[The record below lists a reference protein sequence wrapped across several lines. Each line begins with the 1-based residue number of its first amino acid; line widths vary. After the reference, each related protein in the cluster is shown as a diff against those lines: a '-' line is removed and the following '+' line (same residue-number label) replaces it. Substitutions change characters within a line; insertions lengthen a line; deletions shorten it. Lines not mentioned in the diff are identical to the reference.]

1 MTAGSQAIV
10 VVGASLA
17 GLRAAEELRCEG
29 FDSAVTVVG
38 DEVHAPYDRPPLS
51 KQVLAGHWDTDRL
64 ALTVAVDGGID
75 ALDLDWRLGKLATGL
90 DLAARQVVLADGDR
104 LGFDGLVIATGATP
118 RRLPGSRGL
127 AGVHTLRTL
136 DDCLAVRAEVDAGAR
151 RVVVVGA
158 GFIGAEVAAT
168 CRTRGLDVTIL
179 EAMPVPLGQALGDE
193 MGAVLADVHRDHGVD
208 VRLGTAVAG
217 LDGGADGRVER
228 VRLADG
234 SEIEADLVVVGIG
247 VAPNTGWLEG
257 SGLTLDDGVVC
268 DATTLAAPGVVGAGD
283 VARWPSRRFGELM
296 RVEHWDNAIAMG
308 AHAARRLLA
317 WLDAEDVGGDGSRQP
332 EPYDPVPWFWS
343 DQYDRKIQLAGRA
356 AGADE
361 VLVVDGSIEERRF
374 VALYRRRD
382 RVAGALAMNRPRQLL
397 AYQRLI
403 ERGASW
409 AEAVGSAE
417 PSARSSVSDGRP

>member
-1 MTAGSQAIV
+1 MTARSQAVV

-29 FDSAVTVVG
+29 FEGSITVVG
-38 DEVHAPYDRPPLS
+38 DEVHEPYDRPPLS
-51 KQVLAGHWDTDRL
+51 KQVLAGRWDVDRL
-64 ALTVAVDGGID
+64 PLTVGVDGGIY
-75 ALDLDWRLGKLATGL
+75 ALDLEWRLGTLATGL
-90 DLAARQVVLADGDR
+90 DLDARQVILADGER

-118 RRLPGSRGL
+118 RRLPGSEGL
-127 AGVHTLRTL
+127 AGVHTLRTV
-136 DDCLAVRAEVDAGAR
+136 DDCLAVRDEVDAGAR
-151 RVVVVGA
+151 RLVVVGA

-179 EAMPVPLGQALGDE
+179 EALPVPLGQALGEE
-193 MGAVLADVHRDHGVD
+193 MGSVMADLHRDHGVD

-217 LDGGADGRVER
+217 LDGGDDGRVGR
-228 VRLADG
+228 VGLADG
-234 SEIEADLVVVGIG
+234 ASIEADLVVVGIG
-247 VAPNTGWLEG
+247 VVPNTGWLEG

-317 WLDAEDVGGDGSRQP
+317 WLEAERAGDEATHHP

-343 DQYDRKIQLAGRA
+343 DQYDRKIQLAGRS

-361 VLVVDGSIEERRF
+361 VRVVDGSTEERRL
-374 VALYRRRD
+374 VALYRRGD
-382 RVAGALAMNRPRQLL
+382 RVVGALAMNRPRQLL

-403 ERGASW
+403 EHGASW
-409 AEAVGSAE
+409 AEAIGSTD
-417 PSARSSVSDGRP
+417 PNVRS

>member
-1 MTAGSQAIV
+1 MTARSQAIV

-17 GLRAAEELRCEG
+17 GLRAAEELRSEG
-29 FDSAVTVVG
+29 FDGTVTVVG

-51 KQVLAGHWDTDRL
+51 KQVLAGHWDIDRL
-64 ALTVAVDGGID
+64 ALTVGVDGGID
-75 ALDLDWRLGKLATGL
+75 ALDLDWRLGTLATGL
-90 DLAARQVVLADGDR
+90 DLDARQVVLADGER

-118 RRLPGSRGL
+118 RRLPGSEGL

-136 DDCLAVRAEVDAGAR
+136 DDCLALRAEVDAGAR

-179 EAMPVPLGQALGDE
+179 EALPVPLGQALGDE

-217 LDGGADGRVER
+217 LDGGDDGRVER

-234 SEIEADLVVVGIG
+234 SAIDADLVVVGIG
-247 VAPNTGWLEG
+247 VVPNTGWLEG

-268 DATTLAAPGVVGAGD
+268 DATTLAAPGVVAAGD

-308 AHAARRLLA
+308 PTPPDGCWPARREEA
-317 WLDAEDVGGDGSRQP
+317 GGEATGEP

-343 DQYDRKIQLAGRA
+343 DQYDRKIQLAGRS

-361 VLVVDGSIEERRF
+361 VRVVDGSTEERRF
-374 VALYRRRD
+374 VALYGRGD
-382 RVAGALAMNRPRQLL
+382 RLVGALAMNRPRQLL

-403 ERGASW
+403 ERGATW
-409 AEAVGSAE
+409 AEAMGSRT
-417 PSARSSVSDGRP
+417 SGRGRRSPIRNP